1 MLTSEIRTPSQ
12 TVAKAELFLS
22 TLGLTAKDMMVS
34 IYETRTGIRV
44 PSQHL
49 SSSQSGWLSLPVTK
63 MINQLLAREGT
74 SFRFKPVLVKK
85 RGRNKS
91 AFDLRPLQVPRVWLV
106 VYTEA
111 DQEQPFHLL
120 ARDGIRGSTDDR
132 RRRDLTPS
140 EMPKGTKNC
149 RKEDMN
155 ITSMDLTSFAKIVY
169 PSHFNAYQCS
179 GKCSVTDKTINHS
192 ILRALVIQKRG
203 ITSDGEPCCVPTK
216 LKSIVLIFST
226 DNGGFVMRTVGD
238 MIVEKCG
245 CSG

>member
-1 MLTSEIRTPSQ
+1 M
-12 TVAKAELFLS
+12 AKAELFLS
-22 TLGLTAKDMMVS
+22 TLGLTANDMMVS
-34 IYETRTGIRV
+34 IYETRTGVKV

-74 SFRFKPVLVKK
+74 SFRFKVLVKK
-85 RGRNKS
+85 RGGNES
-91 AFDLRPLQVPRVWLV
+91 AFNMRPLQVPGIWLV
-106 VYTEA
+106 VYAESER
-111 DQEQPFHLL
+111 EQPFLLL

-132 RRRDLTPS
+132 QRRDLTPPK
-140 EMPKGTKNC
+140 MPNGTKTC

-155 ITSMDLTSFAKIVY
+155 ITAMDLTSSAKIVY
-169 PSHFNAYQCS
+169 PSHFNVYQCS
-179 GKCSVTDKTINHS
+179 GNCAVTEKTINHS
-192 ILRALVIQKRG
+192 ILRALVLQKRG
-203 ITSDGEPCCVPTK
+203 ITNDGEPCCVPTK